1 MSRPAVVWMI
11 PTLLTIHNAEEAVA
25 FRRVWSHMPRFL
37 PEPFA
42 TLEARLPY
50 AAMFQ
55 ALVLLSLLA
64 FLLAAIVTMCPGSRV
79 ALWLLLALEA
89 AVAIN
94 VVAHVVSAIVVFKG
108 YGPGLATA
116 LILNAPF
123 AWYAL
128 RRARDE
134 AWVTRRAW
142 RGLLLGGMMLHGP
155 VLVAGLWLAAA
166 LGT

>member
-1 MSRPAVVWMI
+1 MI
-11 PTLLTIHNAEEAVA
+11 PTLLTLHNAEEAVA
-25 FRRVWSHMPRFL
+25 FRRAWSHMPQLL

-42 TLEARLPY
+42 TFEARLPY
-50 AAMFQ
+50 AVIFQ

-64 FLLAAIVTMCPGSRV
+64 FLLAAVVMMRPRSRV

-94 VVAHVVSAIVVFKG
+94 VVAHVLTATFVFKG

-128 RRARDE
+128 RQARNE

-142 RGLLLGGMMLHGP
+142 HGLLLGGLVLHGP

-166 LGT
+166 LLA

>member
-1 MSRPAVVWMI
+1 VSRSTVVWLI
-11 PTLLTIHNAEEAVA
+11 PALLTLHNAEEAVA
-25 FRRVWSHMPRFL
+25 FRVWSHWAQLL

-42 TLEARLPY
+42 TFEARLPY
-50 AAMFQ
+50 AVIVQ

-64 FLLAAIVTMCPGSRV
+64 FLLAGIVTMRPRSRV

-89 AVAIN
+89 AVAVN
-94 VVAHVVSAIVVFKG
+94 VVAHVLSALLVFRG

-116 LILNAPF
+116 LVLNAPF

-128 RRARDE
+128 RRARNE
-134 AWVTRRAW
+134 AWVSRRAW
-142 RGLLLGGMMLHGP
+142 RGLILGGMMLHGP

-166 LGT
+166 LGA

>member
-1 MSRPAVVWMI
+1 MVWLI
-11 PTLLTIHNAEEAVA
+11 PTLLTLHNAEEAIA
-25 FRRVWSHMPRFL
+25 FRRVWSRMPQLL

-42 TLEARLPY
+42 TLEARIPY
-50 AAMFQ
+50 ALMFQ
-55 ALVLLSLLA
+55 ALVVLSLLA
-64 FLLAAIVTMCPGSRV
+64 FVLAGVVVMRPGSRV

-94 VVAHVVSAIVVFKG
+94 VVAHALSAIIVFKG

-116 LILNAPF
+116 VLLNAPF

-134 AWVTRRAW
+134 EWVTRRAW
-142 RGLLLGGMMLHGP
+142 RGLLVAGIVLHGP
-155 VLVAGLWLAAA
+155 VLVAGLWLAGA
-166 LGT
+166 LGA